1 MNEDNK
7 NISAYNYIAVE
18 GNIGAGKTTLCKM
31 LAADYNSKLVLE
43 QFSDNPFLPMFYK
56 EPDRYGFTVELFF
69 MSERYQQLQKSLVE
83 QDLFKKNTIADY
95 FFIKTLLFANK
106 TLSGEEY
113 RLFQRFFNI
122 LNSNFPKPDLLV
134 YLYRPI
140 KDLLHNIKKRGREY
154 EQEISEE
161 YLQNIQNAY
170 LDYFKVEQEI
180 PILIIDVKDF
190 NFVEEA
196 GYYEQIKSFLH
207 QEYEVGVHKVH
218 LERLVGKEE

>member
-1 MNEDNK
+1 
-7 NISAYNYIAVE
+7 
-18 GNIGAGKTTLCKM
+18 M

-56 EPDRYGFTVELFF
+56 EPERYGFTVELFF

-140 KDLLHNIKKRGREY
+140 EDLLHNIRKRGREY

-180 PILIIDVKDF
+180 PILIIDVKDL
-190 NFVEEA
+190 NFVEELK
-196 GYYEQIKSFLH
+196 YYEQIKELLNQKYTS
-207 QEYEVGVHKVH
+207 GVHKVH
-218 LERLVGKEE
+218 LEATIA